1 MAKKKIWNSA
11 LINITF
17 RPPKMDKIG
26 FAHGEGKNN
35 FASGPSFLLILG
47 LQAKYSEALC
57 PEK

>member
-1 MAKKKIWNSA
+1 
-11 LINITF
+11 
-17 RPPKMDKIG
+17 MDKIG